1 MTHREQILVYLY
13 QKTDD
18 GFGEYE
24 PALPVLQTDAPTWAS
39 IRQDSGD
46 DLVLNERFTTANRY
60 TIDVNYRND
69 FTWSRSMFVIRES
82 GELIDIDGIREVIRR
97 RTLQLGGVYV
107 LGVDDTG
114 QGTPSP
120 VGGLTTLYY
129 TVPSDAST
137 LTLSAINGKT
147 IYLIFRDGIEKK
159 KVSISPQINE
169 VMVSGSTL
177 SLVTDDIF
185 YSGERITILYK

>member
-24 PALPVLQTDAPTWAS
+24 PATPVLQTDAPTWAS

-60 TIDVNYRND
+60 TIDVNWRND
-69 FTWSRSMFVIRES
+69 FTWSRSMFIVRES

-97 RTLQLGGVYV
+97 RTMQLGGVYV

-120 VGGLTTLYY
+120 IGDLTTLYY
-129 TVPSDAST
+129 DVPGDSPT
-137 LTLSAINGKT
+137 INLPVLDGKT
-147 IYLIFRDGIEKK
+147 IYLAFRDGIEKE
-159 KVSISPQINE
+159 KVTSDPQVNQIMI
-169 VMVSGSTL
+169 VGGVL
-177 SLVTDDIF
+177 SLVSGDIF

>member
-1 MTHREQILVYLY
+1 MTHREQISVYLY
-13 QKTDD
+13 KKADD

-24 PALPVLQTDAPTWAS
+24 PATPVLQTDAPTWAS

-60 TIDVNYRND
+60 TIDVNWRND
-69 FTWSRSMFVIRES
+69 FTWSRDMFIVRES

-97 RTLQLGGVYV
+97 RTMQLSGVYV

-120 VGGLTTLYY
+120 IGDLTTLYY
-129 TVPSDAST
+129 TVPADTAT
-137 LTLSAINGKT
+137 IDLPVIDGKT

-159 KVSISPQINE
+159 KVSSGPQVNE
-169 VMVSGSTL
+169 IMVSGSTL
-177 SLVTDDIF
+177 TLVNGDMF
-185 YSGERITILYK
+185 YAGERITILYK